1 MHLVRSLRTLRRRW
15 RLLAALTVLGAV
27 AGFVL
32 APRPQTRSLL
42 DSDGVTFVATHTLF
56 TTAATRSGAAGN
68 LSLQQIAYLVR
79 EGDVPE
85 RVATRVGGDPNA
97 LAESVF
103 ALPDTS
109 LGTLEISVADPD
121 PNRASLLADTFAEE
135 LQGALRDLR
144 LESTEAQR
152 NQLTARIDQLQAELG
167 SLPAIP
173 GDQVSEARRDALVS
187 DIAATQEQIAALD
200 RQVGTEAGFTS
211 LRTAEPV
218 AATAEQVDRLRKSA
232 NPRAVSGGGGRGARS
247 QTQATVVSGR
257 DLTSVTTTGRTEGVP
272 PALGALL
279 GGFGGLALGVA
290 SVLVL
295 GRIDP
300 RVHTKEESEEA
311 SEIPVIAEIPACDRR
326 QRRGTPLPVLD
337 APYSR
342 FAESYRAL
350 RSAVLFAESTAEPE
364 PVGERVPPQ
373 GVVIMVTSAGPAEG
387 KTTTAANLATA
398 LAEGGTSV
406 LVVNCDFRR
415 PRLHL
420 YFGVENEPR
429 RVMTTSLPSLKVVA
443 DPTAGDRAASPAQV
457 VDAQRHVITNGR
469 RHFDYVVLDTAPLL
483 TTSDASGL
491 LAVSDMV
498 VLVVKA
504 GKSTRESLRRSSE
517 LLERF
522 AAPVIGAV
530 LVGATEAP
538 SARYYYYYYSH
549 DRPREEA
556 EGGNPLSALVRRDTD
571 REEAEA
577 MFDQAM
583 AEVAAADQ
591 AEGSP
596 PGR

>member
-1 MHLVRSLRTLRRRW
+1 MQLVRSLRTLRRRW
-15 RLLAALTVLGAV
+15 RLLAVCAVIGAV

-42 DSDGVTFVATHTLF
+42 EVEGTTFVATHTLF
-56 TTAATRSGAAGN
+56 TTAATRSGASNN

-85 RVATRVGGDPNA
+85 RVARRVGGDPDA

-103 ALPDTS
+103 AIPDTG

-121 PNRASLLADTFAEE
+121 PDRASLLADTFAEE

-144 LESTEAQR
+144 LASTEAQR
-152 NQLTARIDQLQAELG
+152 AQLTTRLEQLQAELG
-167 SLPAIP
+167 VTPADTGNP
-173 GDQVSEARRDALVS
+173 VTEARRDALVS
-187 DIAATQEQIAALD
+187 DIAATQQQLAALD
-200 RQVGTEAGFTS
+200 RQAGTEAAFTS

-218 AATAEQVDRLRKSA
+218 AATAEQVDRLRRSA
-232 NPRAVSGGGGRGARS
+232 NAQVAAGGSGRGGRG
-247 QTQATVVSGR
+247 QTPSTLVSGR
-257 DLTSVTTTGRTEGVP
+257 NLAAAGSTTRSEGVP

-279 GGFGGLALGVA
+279 GGFGGLVA
-290 SVLVL
+290 GAAAVLVL
-295 GRIDP
+295 ARLDP
-300 RVHTKEESEEA
+300 RVHTKEDAEEA
-311 SEIPVIAEIPACDRR
+311 SGIPVVAEIPVLDRR
-326 QRRGTPLPVLD
+326 QRRGTPLSVLD

-342 FAESYRAL
+342 HAESYRAV
-350 RSAVLFAESTAEPE
+350 RSAVLYAESTAEQEPPE
-364 PVGERVPPQ
+364 PGRERQ
-373 GVVIMVTSAGPAEG
+373 GVVVMVTSAGPAEG

-420 YFGVENEPR
+420 YFGLDDEPR
-429 RVMTTSLPSLKVVA
+429 KVLTTSLPSLKVVT
-443 DPTAGDRAASPAQV
+443 DPTTGDRTSSPAQIV
-457 VDAQRHVITNGR
+457 EAQRQVILNGR

-498 VLVVKA
+498 VMVVRA
-504 GKSTRESLRRSSE
+504 GRTTGDSLRRSSE

-530 LVGATEAP
+530 LVAAPEAP
-538 SARYYYYYYSH
+538 SSRYYYYYSH

-556 EGGNPLSALVRRDTD
+556 PEGNPLNALVRRDGDDGT
-571 REEAEA
+571 EA
-577 MFDQAM
+577 MFEQAM
-583 AEVAAADQ
+583 AEAAAERT
-591 AEGSP
+591 EGP
-596 PGR
+596 PPAP